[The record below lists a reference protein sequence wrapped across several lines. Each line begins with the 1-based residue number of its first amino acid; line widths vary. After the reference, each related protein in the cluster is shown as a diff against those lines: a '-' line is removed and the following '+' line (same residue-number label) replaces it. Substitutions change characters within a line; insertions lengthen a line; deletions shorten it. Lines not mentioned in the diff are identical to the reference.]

1 MSGDEITITYS
12 VRSSARAKRLRITVH
27 DDGTVVVTKPRLVA
41 LGLID
46 TFVQK
51 HAPWIKEKIA
61 HFAKKPAKILGKYSR
76 RDFYAHKERARALVT
91 ERIAYFN
98 QYYAFSYGAVRI
110 GNQRSRWGS
119 CSSKKNLNF
128 NYKIVFLPQPL
139 QDYVIV
145 HELCHLQELN
155 HGKQFWDLVAQ
166 QIPDHMSRRK
176 ELRKY

>member
-1 MSGDEITITYS
+1 MSGDPVDIAYT
-12 VRSSARAKRLRITVH
+12 VRTSARARRLRITVH
-27 DDGTVVVTKPRLVA
+27 DDGTVIVTKPTRVPM
-41 LGLID
+41 GMIQV
-46 TFVQK
+46 FV
-51 HAPWIKEKIA
+51 HRHIAWIKKKVA

-91 ERIAYFN
+91 ERLAYFN
-98 QYYAFSYGAVRI
+98 QFYGLSYGTVRI

-139 QDYVIV
+139 QEYVIV

-155 HGKQFWDLVAQ
+155 HGARFWDLVAQ
-166 QIPDHMSRRK
+166 QIPDHVVRRK
-176 ELRKY
+176 ELQKY